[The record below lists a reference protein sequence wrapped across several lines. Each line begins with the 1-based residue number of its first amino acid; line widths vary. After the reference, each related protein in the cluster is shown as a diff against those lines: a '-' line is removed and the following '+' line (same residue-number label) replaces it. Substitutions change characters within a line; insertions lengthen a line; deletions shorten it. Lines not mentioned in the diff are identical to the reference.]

1 MARKGTSIYNP
12 VTTEHLTFLTTTEE
26 TDGEYFEFECRVGPN
41 GIPLPP
47 HVHDTQEERFE
58 ILSGTLGVMLGGEHY
73 ELRPGE
79 KAILPAGVKHQW
91 WNAGET
97 DVAFRVVAA
106 PARNLEAVL
115 EANAGMAIEGKLN
128 KKSAMPKN
136 PFNMVNLGRLGE
148 TYLPIVPI
156 GLQKL
161 MLSIGSAVGR
171 VFGADPKFTYYR
183 EVAVAL
189 AEVAPVET
197 EQRAA

>member
-97 DVAFRVVAA
+97 EVAFYVEARPAA
-106 PARNLEAVL
+106 NLEAVI
-115 EANAGMAIEGKLN
+115 EANAGLAATGRLTSKAL
-128 KKSAMPKN
+128 PRN
-136 PFNMVNLGRLGE
+136 PFHLVNLGRLGE
-148 TYLPIVPI
+148 TYLPVIPI
-156 GLQKL
+156 PLQKV
-161 MLSIGSAVGR
+161 MLGIGSAVGR
-171 VFGADPKFTYYR
+171 IFGYDPEFTYYR
-183 EVAVAL
+183 AIGLETAT
-189 AEVAPVET
+189 VEET
-197 EQRAA
+197 RAA

>member
-1 MARKGTSIYNP
+1 VARKGTSIYNP

-26 TDGEYFEFECRVGPN
+26 TDGEYLEFECRVGTN

-58 ILSGTLGVMLGGEHY
+58 ILSGKLGVMLGGEIY

-79 KAILPAGVKHQW
+79 KAVLPVGVKHQW

-97 DVAFRVVAA
+97 EVAFRVVAA

-136 PFNMVNLGRLGE
+136 PFHMVNLGRLGE
-148 TYLPIVPI
+148 TYLPVVPI
-156 GLQKL
+156 ALQKM
-161 MLSIGSAVGR
+161 MLAMGSVVGR
-171 VFGADPKFTYYR
+171 AFGVDPKFAYYR
-183 EVAVAL
+183 AVALDLAQEVAVEA
-189 AEVAPVET
+189 AE
-197 EQRAA
+197 AAA